1 MADSRQSRIM
11 ARSSALHERFTDAD
25 RRRLTRAL
33 EAARAARVY
42 RRLAAVLA
50 VADGKP
56 LSVVAQQARSA
67 RSSVQQWVERYLAQR
82 DPAALGDAP
91 RPGRPRRQA
100 LTTQQLVRLLARDPR
115 TLGYQATTWTA
126 ALLTTYCAE
135 RYQCRLHPRTMR
147 RRLHDL
153 GYRWKRPR
161 YRFVHRAPHLAQ
173 KKGLSDAS

>member
-1 MADSRQSRIM
+1 
-11 ARSSALHERFTDAD
+11 
-25 RRRLTRAL
+25 
-33 EAARAARVY
+33 VY
-42 RRLAAVLA
+42 RRIAAVLA
-50 VADGKP
+50 VAEGQP

-100 LTTQQLVRLLARDPR
+100 LTTRRLVRLLARDPR

-126 ALLTTYCAE
+126 ALLTAYCAE
-135 RYQCRLHPRTMR
+135 RYQCQVHPRTMR
-147 RRLHDL
+147 RRLHEL